1 MRISLL
7 IVLFL
12 ILTPVLNAQKD
23 TVNFLNI
30 SSQKNFV
37 REAANVNVNIYPV
50 PVRENNFTIKAD
62 RNISML
68 KITNMI
74 GQDIYRIQ
82 YNNPQSIIKIWLD
95 NPKRGMYL
103 VTLMFDNGTRIVK
116 KILVEEP
123 E

>member
-7 IVLFL
+7 IAFFL
-12 ILTPVLNAQKD
+12 ILTSTLQAQKD
-23 TVNFLNI
+23 TVAMLNTA
-30 SSQKNFV
+30 SQKNFA

-62 RNISML
+62 RNITMV

-95 NPKRGMYL
+95 NPKRGIYL

-116 KILVEEP
+116 RIMVEEP

>member
-1 MRISLL
+1 M
-7 IVLFL
+7 
-12 ILTPVLNAQKD
+12 LNTA
-23 TVNFLNI
+23 
-30 SSQKNFV
+30 SQKNFA

-62 RNISML
+62 RNITMV

-95 NPKRGMYL
+95 NPKRGFYL

-116 KILVEEP
+116 RILVEEP

>member
-7 IVLFL
+7 IAFFL
-12 ILTPVLNAQKD
+12 ILTSTLQAQKD
-23 TVNFLNI
+23 TVAMLNTA
-30 SSQKNFV
+30 SQKNFA

-62 RNISML
+62 RNITMV

-95 NPKRGMYL
+95 NPKRGIYL

-116 KILVEEP
+116 RILVEEP

>member
-7 IVLFL
+7 IVFFL
-12 ILTPVLNAQKD
+12 ILTSVLHAQKD
-23 TVNFLNI
+23 TVAMLNTA
-30 SSQKNFV
+30 SQKNFA

-62 RNISML
+62 RNITMV

-95 NPKRGMYL
+95 NPKRGIYL

-116 KILVEEP
+116 RILVEEP